1 MSVPPP
7 APRARRAREHSE
19 RTETRCALAGDA
31 LALLPCARQCR
42 PLRTANAGNMA
53 LRLRLPAASF
63 AAALRAPCA
72 CPGLGGGA
80 LASRTPVVAAL
91 CRGFATKRATH
102 VRFSDKKRTIP
113 VVLLR
118 DCNLGRLGDEVEV
131 SPGYMRNYL
140 YERRLAV
147 YSTPANR
154 RKHIVPRTTQDQA
167 EFLRPARIAAALSST
182 PLVRAG
188 GAAHCRLLLLHAL
201 TAHSPRTG
209 RDLR

>member
-1 MSVPPP
+1 M
-7 APRARRAREHSE
+7 
-19 RTETRCALAGDA
+19 
-31 LALLPCARQCR
+31 LALPSGCCRAPDSVRR
-42 PLRTANAGNMA
+42 PLRTANAWNMA
-53 LRLRLPAASF
+53 LRLRLPAARV

-80 LASRTPVVAAL
+80 LASRTPVAVL

-102 VRFSDKKRTIP
+102 VRFSEKKRTIP
-113 VVLLR
+113 VILLR
-118 DCNLGRLGDEVEV
+118 DCNLGRLGDEVQV

-154 RKHIVPRTTQDQA
+154 QKLIVPRTTQDQA
-167 EFLRPARIAAALSST
+167 EFLRPARVAAALSST

-188 GAAHCRLLLLHAL
+188 AAAHCRLLFL
-201 TAHSPRTG
+201 
-209 RDLR
+209 